1 MRFVHTSAE
10 SEQGSSSDFPVAI
23 TDDIGKY
30 CGWIF
35 HPICGGRMYR
45 IDPFVFCNL
54 GRVLARLEE
63 IKPKDELGGE
73 VRALE
78 EAQSELEPVVRDL
91 RYHSIPVPRSTEW
104 AKRLHEILTGLLEKE
119 KASPREIV
127 GGDSVVAL
135 RTSVRRLTDE
145 LSYDLAEVPFFYVS
159 PKGIYSTMRLLEHA
173 TDLFPKEVLDRIP
186 EVVDDW
192 REAGRCL
199 ALDLPT
205 AAAFHI
211 FRVVE
216 AVSKK
221 YAITFKG
228 GPLDSTERALG
239 GHLRVLRNAMANGKV
254 IEFLDHF
261 REFHRNPSS
270 HETGLL
276 TQGEVFLTFSVAQGV
291 IQAMVADMERKSTT
305 PDPSVIQLLPDQT

>member
-1 MRFVHTSAE
+1 
-10 SEQGSSSDFPVAI
+10 
-23 TDDIGKY
+23 
-30 CGWIF
+30 
-35 HPICGGRMYR
+35 MYR
-45 IDPFVFCNL
+45 IDPFLFCNL
-54 GRVLARLEE
+54 GRVLARLEQ

-73 VRALE
+73 GRALE
-78 EAQSELEPVVRDL
+78 EAQSELEPVVQDL
-91 RYHSIPVPRSTEW
+91 GYHSIPVTRSAEW
-104 AKRLHEILTGLLEKE
+104 AKRLHEILIGLLERE
-119 KASPREIV
+119 KASPREFV

-216 AVSKK
+216 VVSKK
-221 YAITFKG
+221 YATTFKG
-228 GPLDSTERALG
+228 KKLEPTERGLG
-239 GHLRVLRNAMANGKV
+239 GHLRVLGKTTANKKV
-254 IEFLDHF
+254 IKSLDHF
-261 REFHRNPSS
+261 RESHRNPPS

-276 TQGEVFLTFSVAQGV
+276 TEVEVFLTFSVAQWL
-291 IQAMVADMERKSTT
+291 IQAMVADMERKSST
-305 PDPSVIQLLPDQT
+305 PDPSVIQLLPDQI